1 MIYEHEIPNQSNLY
15 FGHSAKIKRYIE
27 NVSSEILINKGYEE
41 ILTPLL
47 SYHQH
52 QYIDEKELIKFFDEQ
67 NNTISLRCDSTLDV
81 VRVIVKRLDRSTK
94 NRKWFYIQPIFQY
107 PSVQKY
113 QVGAEWIGNSNLLNN
128 IHDSIDIFKALNIY
142 PMLQISNINIPKL
155 ISKELNIPIELFQN
169 LNLEK
174 LLNLNISWLNKLIY
188 LQELSQID
196 NIILDVPVTLKVELE
211 NIKKLCNKINYNN
224 LVISPLYYAKMR
236 YYDNLFFRFFK
247 QNHTLGMG
255 GVYNYQNIN
264 SSGFALYIDELIEE
278 LIK

>member
-113 QVGAEWIGNSNLLNN
+113 QVGAEWIGNSDLLNN
-128 IHDSIDIFKALNIY
+128 IHDSIDIFKALDIY